1 MGLRDVRWN
10 TIEASLVLM
19 YTKML
24 DLGFRYD
31 GKNIIV
37 PGEETDNA

>member
-1 MGLRDVRWN
+1 MVGYNDVRWN

-24 DLGFRYD
+24 DLGFRFD
-31 GKNIIV
+31 GQKVV
-37 PGEETDNA
+37 PPMDSS